1 MAMKGNFNRRD
12 FLRLA
17 ALSASSFA
25 LAPYTLHANNFKS
38 LTRFT
43 GSKRVIILG
52 AGLAGLTAAY
62 ELKKAG
68 HQVTILEAQTK
79 PGGRVRTMREGLADG
94 LYAELGAARIP
105 ENHEWTLKY
114 VKEFGLNLTPFYP
127 TTLDTFQFMREK
139 LIRIKPGASP
149 DLTQFPAKLTPKELE
164 LGLAGLFEQTI
175 GNKIHLTQD
184 RLNWPVKELHQFDNM
199 TIKDYM
205 LKEGWSPD
213 VYDVLGF
220 NTFDNLSMLEVL
232 RVMGNGHG
240 TQALFK
246 IVGGNDQLPK
256 SFAAKLADNIIYGAP
271 AIRIEQS
278 DAGVQV
284 IFKQF
289 GETKKIQGDK
299 LISAIPYT
307 MLRLVEVSPAF
318 TPEKTK
324 VVKQMGYGSLSRYT
338 FQIGKRYWI
347 EQGFNGFGYS
357 DIGGEFWHP
366 TFDKEGQRGLLQLYL
381 YGTPSKLVGNMT
393 PSQQEVYGINQI
405 NRVFPGIHKY
415 LEAAYVHCWDNDPWA
430 RGATRI
436 IHPGQV
442 VEFHKQASKAEGNVH
457 FAGEHTSTFMAYMS
471 GAIESGAR
479 VAKEVNES

>member
-1 MAMKGNFNRRD
+1 MKGNFNRRD

-25 LAPYTLHANNFKS
+25 LSPYTLHAHNFKS
-38 LTRFT
+38 LTRL
-43 GSKRVIILG
+43 GGPKRVIILG

-94 LYAELGAARIP
+94 FYAELGAARIP

-114 VKEFGLNLTPFYP
+114 VKEFGLPLAPFYP
-127 TTLDTFQFMREK
+127 TTLDTFQYYREK
-139 LIRIKPGASP
+139 LVHIKPGASP
-149 DLTQFPAKLTPKELE
+149 DINQFSAKLTSKE
-164 LGLAGLFEQTI
+164 LGLGIDGLFEQTLGKQI
-175 GNKIHLTQD
+175 PFTHD
-184 RLNWPVKELHQFDNM
+184 RPNWPVKELQQFDNM
-199 TIKDYM
+199 TIKDYL

-220 NTFDNLSMLEVL
+220 NAFENLSMLEVL
-232 RVMGNGHG
+232 RILGNGHG
-240 TQALFK
+240 TRTLSK

-256 SFAAKLADNIIYGAP
+256 AFAARLSDSIIYGAP
-271 AIRIEQS
+271 AIRIEHNDS
-278 DAGVQV
+278 DVQV
-284 IFKQF
+284 IYKQF
-289 GETKKIQGDK
+289 GENKKVSGDK

-307 MLRLVEVSPAF
+307 LLRSVEVSPAF

-324 VVKQMGYGSLSRYT
+324 VVKEMGYGSLSRYT
-338 FQIGKRYWI
+338 FQINKRYWMDL
-347 EQGFNGFGYS
+347 GFNGFGYS
-357 DIGGEFWHP
+357 DVGGEIWHP

-381 YGTPSKLVGNMT
+381 YGPPSQLVGNMT
-393 PSQQEVYGINQI
+393 PSQQERFGINQV
-405 NRVFPGIHKY
+405 NRVFPGLNKH
-415 LEAAYVHCWDNDPWA
+415 LEAVYVHCWDNDPWA
-430 RGATRI
+430 RGASRMI
-436 IHPGQV
+436 RPGQV
-442 VEFHKQASKAEGNVH
+442 VEFHKSMSKAEGNVH
-457 FAGEHTSTFMAYMS
+457 FAGEHTSTFTAYMS